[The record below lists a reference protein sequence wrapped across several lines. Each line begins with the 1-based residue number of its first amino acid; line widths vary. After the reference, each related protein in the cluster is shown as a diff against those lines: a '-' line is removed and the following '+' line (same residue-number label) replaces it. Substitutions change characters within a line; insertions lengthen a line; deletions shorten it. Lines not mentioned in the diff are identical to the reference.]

1 MRLVV
6 EAVPMQQ
13 DFLLAGLPETQA
25 VEMVE
30 THQPMMLTQRG

>member
-6 EAVPMQQ
+6 EAVPMRQ

-30 THQPMMLTQRG
+30 THQQMMLMQQV